1 MMRTFVVSITGG
13 VLAMLCGTLLS
24 AAPLQAA
31 VLLLG
36 LVLFA
41 GTLLLPWPALLV
53 ALLATVG
60 FVVGP
65 LQYAAGISKAF
76 WLPYLIGVLMG
87 IRLLAEGLGRS
98 RGSASGR
105 RRLDPV
111 LGVGLGLLAAL
122 AMVALASSLA
132 HGVSAL
138 QALISGKEYLFL
150 WSLPLAFA
158 VGALRVDHLR
168 LLWPAMALWL
178 AVQSLVVVWQRFVIA
193 PRRGGDA
200 PWDSVVGLFAGNAF
214 GAGGSGTMALVSL
227 WAAAS
232 VALAWRAGLIKL
244 HWALLATIAA
254 LLACALAEVK
264 VAIVLLPLLA
274 LWVLWASGVDL
285 QTAES
290 SAWNL
295 AVRRWTL
302 RILGMG
308 SALFVAGL
316 LMWAHQ
322 QQFTVGGSR
331 ESRSSLDYAQT
342 ALERNLDQRD
352 FPDEHG
358 QLTRLGALQYW
369 WRHQSMSDLPGALI
383 GHGVGSV
390 RRSSLSPGK
399 LLQGLRFEPARSSAA
414 VLLWETGLLGLL
426 AWVGSS
432 VCWLVV
438 ARRLGQQP
446 TSAHQTVALQSGAA
460 IITLTLLSLV
470 YGADWFEAPHLAVAY
485 LLGVGM
491 VWGVHR
497 DRTQQP
503 AQQLHFS
510 TRDPVVV
517 GAAA

>member
-1 MMRTFVVSITGG
+1 
-13 VLAMLCGTLLS
+13 
-24 AAPLQAA
+24 
-31 VLLLG
+31 
-36 LVLFA
+36 
-41 GTLLLPWPALLV
+41 
-53 ALLATVG
+53 
-60 FVVGP
+60 
-65 LQYAAGISKAF
+65 
-76 WLPYLIGVLMG
+76 
-87 IRLLAEGLGRS
+87 
-98 RGSASGR
+98 
-105 RRLDPV
+105 
-111 LGVGLGLLAAL
+111 
-122 AMVALASSLA
+122 
-132 HGVSAL
+132 
-138 QALISGKEYLFL
+138 
-150 WSLPLAFA
+150 
-158 VGALRVDHLR
+158 VDHLR
-168 LLWPAMALWL
+168 LLWPALALWL

-200 PWDSVVGLFAGNAF
+200 PWDSVVGLFAGKAF

-232 VALAWRAGLIKL
+232 VALAWRAGLIRL
-244 HWALLATIAA
+244 HWALLAVIAA

-274 LWVLWASGVDL
+274 LWVLWAPGVDM
-285 QTAES
+285 QTAQW
-290 SAWNL
+290 SAWNRGL
-295 AVRRWTL
+295 GRWTR
-302 RILGMG
+302 RILGLG
-308 SALFVAGL
+308 GAIVVAGL

-331 ESRSSLDYAQT
+331 ESSSSLDYAQM
-342 ALERNLDQRD
+342 AMERNLDQRD
-352 FPDEHG
+352 VPDEHG

-432 VCWLVV
+432 VCWLLV
-438 ARRLGQQP
+438 ARRMGRTRTDAQQ
-446 TSAHQTVALQSGAA
+446 SVALRSGAA

-497 DRTQQP
+497 DRAHHPTQP
-503 AQQLHFS
+503 LRLS
-510 TRDPVVV
+510 TGDAVVV

>member
-1 MMRTFVVSITGG
+1 MRPLAISIAGGLFAVVCG
-13 VLAMLCGTLLS
+13 VLLS
-24 AAPLQAA
+24 AAPLQGA

-36 LVLFA
+36 LLLFA
-41 GTLLLPWPALLV
+41 GTLLLPWPALLAV
-53 ALLATVG
+53 LLVTVG

-76 WLPYLIGVLMG
+76 WLPYLLGVLMG
-87 IRLLAEGLGRS
+87 LRLLAEGLGRTRVRPSDSS
-98 RGSASGR
+98 RT
-105 RRLDPV
+105 DPV
-111 LGVGLGLLAAL
+111 LQTGWVLLAVL

-132 HGVSAL
+132 HGVGAL

-158 VGALRVDHLR
+158 LGVLRVDHLR
-168 LLWPAMALWL
+168 LLWPALALWL
-178 AVQSLVVVWQRFVIA
+178 AVQSLVVVWQRLVIA

-200 PWDSVVGLFAGNAF
+200 PWDAVVGLFAGNAF

-227 WAAAS
+227 WAAAA
-232 VALAWRAGLIKL
+232 VALAWRAGLIKVS
-244 HWALLATIAA
+244 WALLAAVAA

-264 VAIVLLPLLA
+264 VAIALVPLLA
-274 LWVLWASGVDL
+274 LWVLLAPGQGVPI
-285 QTAES
+285 TG
-290 SAWNL
+290 AWGWNQHARL
-295 AVRRWTL
+295 WVQRM
-302 RILGMG
+302 LGLG
-308 SALFVAGL
+308 SALLVAGL

-322 QQFTVGGSR
+322 QQFSVGGSR
-331 ESRSSLDYAQT
+331 EASSSLDYAQT
-342 ALERNLDQRD
+342 ALDRNLDHRD
-352 FPDEHG
+352 VPDEHG

-369 WRHQSMSDLPGALI
+369 WRRQSISDLPGAFI
-383 GHGVGSV
+383 GHGVGSI

-399 LLQGLRFEPARSSAA
+399 LVQGLRFEPARSSAA

-432 VCWLVV
+432 VCWLVT
-438 ARRLGQQP
+438 AWRLGQQQ
-446 TSAHQTVALQSGAA
+446 TSALQAVSLQSGAA

-497 DRTQQP
+497 ELGSCPPQP
-503 AQQLHFS
+503 LRFPS
-510 TRDPVVV
+510 VDPAVE
-517 GAAA
+517 GATA